1 MGVPPANQAGALASE
16 AMIEA
21 RAARLTDL
29 LMVYAIM
36 ARQARTQRPRKP
48 RMAPM
53 QMKTVPS
60 GRVDFCIN
68 GAAAVYGMTIVGMA
82 APAMVGRPVR
92 WETEFVVLAA
102 LLEAPVVDEAS
113 VVVADPEDPEV
124 AEVPEEADESVA
136 LDADVA
142 VALLADVFSVAVLRL
157 GKSVRVVASAAR
169 AKEPAKANNK
179 IEALIAKP
187 VSFHTLLQGMSG
199 VIQLDEDTSRA

>member
-1 MGVPPANQAGALASE
+1 
-16 AMIEA
+16 
-21 RAARLTDL
+21 
-29 LMVYAIM
+29 
-36 ARQARTQRPRKP
+36 
-48 RMAPM
+48 MAPM

-68 GAAAVYGMTIVGMA
+68 GAAAVYGMTMVGMA

-92 WETEFVVLAA
+92 WETELVVLAA

-124 AEVPEEADESVA
+124 AEDAEVPEEADESVA

-179 IEALIAKP
+179 IEALIARP
-187 VSFHTLLQGMSG
+187 VSFHTLLQAMSG
-199 VIQLDEDTSRA
+199 VIQ